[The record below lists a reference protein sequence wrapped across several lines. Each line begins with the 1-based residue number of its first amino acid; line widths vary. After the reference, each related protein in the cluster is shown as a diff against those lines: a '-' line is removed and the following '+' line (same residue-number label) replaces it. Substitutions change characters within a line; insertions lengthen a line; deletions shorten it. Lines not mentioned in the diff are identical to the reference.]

1 MAETKNSGKRNH
13 LSLLSDMNE
22 LTGLLVSTL
31 TVEDFLRRSSE
42 MVARHLGARM
52 CSIYLYDEPSG
63 ELYLAASTGAQTP
76 LRTRIGAGEG
86 LVGHCVS
93 RLKPVCE
100 GIAGRSPSLV
110 HFEPDRQDVYQSSL
124 VVPIHRGPV
133 RIGALEV
140 RHEKREAFDE
150 SDIMTLLA
158 ASSQLGT
165 AIESARMIMEMHRVE
180 GALPVQS
187 DIPPDTVFRAV
198 IASEG
203 YAYAPVSVY
212 RKGGAQQLLEPLP
225 GDAAQT
231 LEDFRMALDATSEQ
245 LQSLQSGFAR
255 RLPESASL
263 IFTTHFMMLKDES
276 FTGRMIRMIDEGA
289 PPAQALAQV
298 ASHYTAL
305 LLSSPHEYM
314 REKVND
320 IEDLVLRIMR
330 NLRKAGHHD
339 ASSGARRIV
348 VAGRLYPSDILRL
361 AANDVQGII
370 LAGGGTTAH
379 VSILSRSLKIP
390 LLMSEQEEL
399 LLLSEDTQVLMD
411 AYTGDIYINPSQKIV
426 RRFCEREKA
435 RHMATR
441 KSAGGRAQTVTKD
454 GERVRLL
461 ANINLLSEVS
471 LARDLKAEG
480 VGLYRTEFPFLLRS
494 SLPSET
500 EQYLIY
506 KRLFDEMKGRPVII
520 RTLDVG
526 GEKVLP
532 YLDSPPETNPELGL
546 RSIRFLLSRRDIFA
560 AQIRAILRAAAG
572 ARDVHIM
579 FPMISSLDE
588 FLEARRFVLSSF
600 EELSNEQVSVCER
613 LSIGMMVE
621 LPSVVE
627 IMEELADTADFF
639 SIGTNDF
646 VQYTLAVD
654 RANQRVSGYYAAHHP
669 SVLRGLKRIVEAA
682 LKKKKEISICGEM
695 AHETIHLPFLLGIGI
710 RRFSVDPQFL
720 PQLQESISRIS
731 LSDAREYADALLSR
745 PRLKDVQEIMEDRKW
760 ARRFGMQGP
769 ATTASR
775 TPR

>member
-1 MAETKNSGKRNH
+1 MTGTKKSGKRDH
-13 LSLLSDMNE
+13 LRLLSDINE

-31 TVEDFLRRSSE
+31 TVEDFLRRSAE
-42 MVARHLGARM
+42 MVARHLGASV

-63 ELYLAASTGAQTP
+63 ELYLAASTGPETP
-76 LRTRIGAGEG
+76 VRTRIGTGEG

-93 RLKPVCE
+93 QLKPVCE
-100 GIAGRSPSLV
+100 GIAGRSPSIV
-110 HFEPDRQDVYQSSL
+110 HFEPDREDVYQSSL

-140 RHEKREAFDE
+140 RHEKRDAFDE
-150 SDIMTLLA
+150 SDIMALLA

-165 AIESARMIMEMHRVE
+165 SIESARMIMEMHRTVGSGPQLQE
-180 GALPVQS
+180 IL
-187 DIPPDTVFRAV
+187 PDTVFRAV

-203 YAYAPVSVY
+203 YAYAPATVY

-225 GDAAQT
+225 EDAAHT
-231 LEDFRMALDATSEQ
+231 PEDFRMALKITSDQ
-245 LQSLQSGFAR
+245 LQSLQSAFAR

-276 FTGRMIRMIDEGA
+276 FTGRMIKMIDEGT
-289 PPAQALAQV
+289 PPAQALIQV
-298 ASHYTAL
+298 ASHYTTL
-305 LLSSPHEYM
+305 LMSSPHEYI

-320 IEDLVLRIMR
+320 IEDLILRIMR
-330 NLRKAGHHD
+330 NLRKAPHHD

-361 AANDVQGII
+361 VADDVKGII
-370 LAGGGTTAH
+370 LVGGGTTAH

-390 LLMSEQEEL
+390 LLMSEREEL
-399 LLLSEDTQVLMD
+399 LLLPEDTHVLMD
-411 AYTGDIYINPSQKIV
+411 AYAGDIYVNPSQKIV
-426 RRFCEREKA
+426 RRFRQREKA
-435 RHMATR
+435 RHTAAW
-441 KSAGGRAQTVTKD
+441 KSAGVSPQTHTKD

-480 VGLYRTEFPFLLRS
+480 VGLYRTEFPFLIRS
-494 SLPSET
+494 SFPSET

-506 KRLFDEMKGRPVII
+506 KQLFDEMKGRPVII

-532 YLDSPPETNPELGL
+532 YLDAPPETNPELGL
-546 RSIRFLLSRRDIFA
+546 RSIRFLLSRRDIFST
-560 AQIRAILRAAAG
+560 QIRAILRAAAG
-572 ARDVHIM
+572 ACDVHIM

-588 FLEARRFVLSSF
+588 FLEARQVVLDSLD
-600 EELSNEQVSVCER
+600 ELSREHVPVCER
-613 LSIGMMVE
+613 PSIGMMVE

-627 IMEELADTADFF
+627 IMEELAEAADFF

-646 VQYTLAVD
+646 VQYMLAAD
-654 RANQRVSGYYAAHHP
+654 RSNQRVSGYYAAHHP
-669 SVLRGLKRIVEAA
+669 AVLRGLKRIVDTA
-682 LKKKKEISICGEM
+682 LRKKKEISICGEM

-720 PQLQESISRIS
+720 PQVQESISRIS
-731 LSDAREYADALLSR
+731 INDAREYADALLSC
-745 PRLKDVQEIMEDRKW
+745 PGLKDVQEIMADRKW
-760 ARRFGMQGP
+760 AELFGMQRAAP
-769 ATTASR
+769 TASR

>member
-1 MAETKNSGKRNH
+1 MTGTKNRGKHNH
-13 LSLLSDMNE
+13 LHLLSDMNE

-31 TVEDFLRRSSE
+31 TVDDFLKHSAE
-42 MVARHLGARM
+42 MVARHLGARV
-52 CSIYLYDEPSG
+52 CSIYLYDESSG
-63 ELYLAASTGAQTP
+63 ELYLAASTGSETP
-76 LRTRIGAGEG
+76 GRVRIGEG

-93 RLKPVCE
+93 QLKPVCE
-100 GIAGRSPSLV
+100 GVAGRSPSLV
-110 HFEPDRQDVYQSSL
+110 HFEPDPENVYQSSL

-140 RHEKREAFDE
+140 RHEKPDAFDE
-150 SDIMTLLA
+150 SDIMALLA

-165 AIESARMIMEMHRVE
+165 AIENARMIIEMHRMG
-180 GALPVQS
+180 GAGPAPR
-187 DIPPDTVFRAV
+187 DIPPGTVFRAA

-203 YAYAPVSVY
+203 YACAPASVY
-212 RKGGAQQLLEPLP
+212 RKGGAPHLLEPLP
-225 GDAAQT
+225 DDAALT
-231 LEDFRMALDATSEQ
+231 PEDFHMALEATAEQ
-245 LQSLQSGFAR
+245 LQSLQSSFAR

-276 FTGRMIRMIDEGA
+276 FTGRMIRLIEEGTH
-289 PPAQALAQV
+289 PAHALAQV
-298 ASHYTAL
+298 ASNYTAL
-305 LLSSPHEYM
+305 LLSSPHEYI

-320 IEDLVLRIMR
+320 IEDLVFRIMR

-339 ASSGARRIV
+339 ASSGGRRIV
-348 VAGRLYPSDILRL
+348 VADRLYPSDILRL
-361 AANDVQGII
+361 AADDVQGII
-370 LAGGGTTAH
+370 LVGGGTTAH

-390 LLMSEQEEL
+390 LLMTEREEL
-399 LLLSEDTQVLMD
+399 LLLPEDTQVLMD
-411 AYTGDIYINPSQKIV
+411 AYAGDIYVNPPQKIV
-426 RRFCEREKA
+426 RQFREREKA
-435 RHMATR
+435 RHTAVR
-441 KSAGGRAQTVTKD
+441 KSADVSAQTRTKD

-461 ANINLLSEVS
+461 ANINLLSEVP

-480 VGLYRTEFPFLLRS
+480 VGLYRTEFPFLIRPS
-494 SLPSET
+494 FPSET

-532 YLDSPPETNPELGL
+532 YLDAPPETNPELGL

-572 ARDVHIM
+572 SRDVHIM

-588 FLEARRFVLSSF
+588 FLEARQVVFASLD
-600 EELSNEQVSVCER
+600 ELSREQVTVCEKP
-613 LSIGMMVE
+613 SIGMMVE

-627 IMEELADTADFF
+627 IMEELADAADFF

-646 VQYTLAVD
+646 VQYMLAVD
-654 RANQRVSGYYAAHHP
+654 RANQRVSGYYASHHP
-669 SVLRGLKRIVEAA
+669 SVLRGLKRIVEIARN
-682 LKKKKEISICGEM
+682 KGKDISICGEM

-731 LSDAREYADALLSR
+731 LGDAREYAEVLLSR
-745 PRLKDVQEIMEDRKW
+745 SSLKDIQEIMADRRW
-760 ARRFGMQGP
+760 AERFGLQGQ
-769 ATTASR
+769 AGYR
-775 TPR
+775 E